1 MNINN
6 SMDKILNF
14 QCICGRTYYKNIKL
28 VMLLP
33 CEHIFHEL
41 CVKTRKCIFCP
52 ICDIEIEG
60 NYKMTDKLNT
70 DIDKQR
76 YIDML
81 SVSNYCCMS
90 DYNTGAVIDNALELS
105 NVIVNIPMCNGL
117 KDSRELIDKFL
128 SLNDTEVHVRGLDR
142 YRARDKKVFIANHT
156 SYMDFMIISRF
167 IDTYFLSSSFIKET
181 VIGRMLLN
189 IMPIMVFKRG
199 HSQNTVDQ
207 MKEFVEKNRSIC
219 LFPEGAMCHP
229 NTITRFRTGAFH
241 VGTPIYP
248 IILRYENIKSDFSIG
263 TFLLK
268 SSTRD
273 KVKIY
278 LDVIGPYYPPFTEES
293 IAQIRRD
300 MADVGGMLLSR
311 VSTRDISDN

>member
-1 MNINN
+1 MN
-6 SMDKILNF
+6 KILNF

-41 CVKTRKCIFCP
+41 CVKSRKCIFCP
-52 ICDIEIEG
+52 LCNTEIEG
-60 NYKMTDKLNT
+60 NCRMTDKLNT

-76 YIDML
+76 YADML
-81 SVSNYCCMS
+81 SVSNYCGMS
-90 DYNTGAVIDNALELS
+90 NYNTGAVIDNALELS
-105 NVIVNIPMCNGL
+105 NVIVNIPMCSGL

-128 SLNDTEVHVRGLDR
+128 SLNDTEVNVRGLDR
-142 YRARDKKVFIANHT
+142 FRARDKKVFIANHT

-181 VIGRMLLN
+181 IIGRMLLN

-229 NTITRFRTGAFH
+229 DTLIRFRTGAFH
-241 VGTPIYP
+241 VGEPIYP

-278 LDVIGPYYPPFTEES
+278 LDVIGPYYPPFTDKNIE
-293 IAQIRRD
+293 QIRHD
-300 MADVGGMLLSR
+300 MAEVGNMLVSR
-311 VSTRDISDN
+311 VSTRGISDN